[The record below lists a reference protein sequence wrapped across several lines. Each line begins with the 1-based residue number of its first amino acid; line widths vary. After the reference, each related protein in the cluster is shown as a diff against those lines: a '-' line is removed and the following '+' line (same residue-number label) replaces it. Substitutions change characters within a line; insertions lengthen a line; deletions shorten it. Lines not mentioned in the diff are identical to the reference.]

1 MSGANV
7 NSFEALRDFR
17 AAVATFAAEARDA
30 LATYDMELGRT
41 LDWLLEIQPEEWKLE
56 IRRSEDAIQQA
67 KIDLARCRIQKLPNG
82 GEPAC
87 MEEKKALQKAKYRL
101 EFAEG
106 KLVATRRWGQTFN
119 RDSTQYTSHATQLGD
134 LFDSEMP
141 KAIALLDR
149 LLVALEAYVGVQS
162 GLSPS
167 ELSPVSRS
175 GDPLPASGEASAGR
189 RIPPRSGRAHPR
201 RRSPQSDRPR
211 VQS

>member
-7 NSFEALRDFR
+7 DSFEALREFR
-17 AAVATFAAEARDA
+17 AAVATFAGEARDA
-30 LATYDMELGRT
+30 LSTYDVELRRT
-41 LDWLLEIQPEEWKLE
+41 LDWILEIQPEEWKLE

-82 GEPAC
+82 GEPSC

-101 EFAEG
+101 EHAEN
-106 KLVATRRWGQTFN
+106 KLVATRKWGQTFN
-119 RDSTQYTSHATQLGD
+119 RESTQYTSHATQLGD

-141 KAIALLDR
+141 KAISMLDR

-167 ELSPVSRS
+167 ELSSFSRP
-175 GDPLPASGEASAGR
+175 GDPLPVGGEAAV
-189 RIPPRSGRAHPR
+189 A
-201 RRSPQSDRPR
+201 SPDQPAAAPSDNVEPSTEPG